1 MRKKSISAW
10 FKKTL
15 LVFYAVFL
23 LQYDSLLQTV
33 FPGVTYTN
41 FSEIITEPKQ
51 IPLLLKDNGIN
62 QRVLCFGAIDPF
74 SSYWITLCADLPD
87 NNKPARIHVKDETG
101 HVFLILT
108 KVLSGDAD
116 SIHQVFGFYP
126 HRPASGIIFKNVRS
140 QIIGNGTREYNIS
153 VSKKLSPEIFQLV
166 LEQAV
171 ISSKHRYNLNKYN
184 CYNYAV
190 DVFNAIPGIEKIP
203 ISKVRF
209 PFILGKG
216 GSPCALYK
224 DLIHLKENHSYWSD
238 YIKTGIF
245 LAPGNTPANKT
256 TTKKDWT
263 RISLK

>member
-15 LVFYAVFL
+15 LVFCTVFL
-23 LQYDSLLQTV
+23 LQYVPFLQTV
-33 FPGVTYTN
+33 LPSFAYN
-41 FSEIITEPKQ
+41 NSSEIIADAKT
-51 IPLLLKDNGIN
+51 IPLLIKDNGIN
-62 QRVLCFGAIDPF
+62 QRVLCFGTIDPF

-87 NNKPARIHVKDETG
+87 NNNPARIHVKDVTG

-108 KVLSGDAD
+108 KVLSGSTD

-140 QIIGNGTREYNIS
+140 QIMGNGTREYNVS
-153 VSKKLSPEIFQLV
+153 VSKNVSAEVFQLV

-203 ISKVRF
+203 ISKVKF

-224 DLIHLKENHSYWSD
+224 DLIRLKGNHSYWSD

-245 LAPGNTPANKT
+245 FAPSNP
-256 TTKKDWT
+256 
-263 RISLK
+263 L

>member
-1 MRKKSISAW
+1 MRKKSISVW
-10 FKKTL
+10 FKKTF

-23 LQYDSLLQTV
+23 LQYDGLLQTALPR
-33 FPGVTYTN
+33 FAYTN
-41 FSEIITEPKQ
+41 SPEIITESKQ

-62 QRVLCFGAIDPF
+62 QRVLSFGTIDAG

-140 QIIGNGTREYNIS
+140 QIIGNGTREYNVS

-203 ISKVRF
+203 ISKVKF

-216 GSPCALYK
+216 GSPCALYN
-224 DLIHLKENHSYWSD
+224 DLTRLKNNHSYWSD
-238 YIKTGIF
+238 NIKTGVF
-245 LAPGNTPANKT
+245 FAPSNTPVRKIMPD
-256 TTKKDWT
+256 KQW
-263 RISLK
+263 SLESFK